1 MSSGSVEPVAVDD
14 LGVGDTEGLHV
25 PDASRLP
32 GTRCH
37 HGQARLPLQRR
48 PGKIQRVAVGAP
60 DQAVAAR
67 RQADLGED
75 LARSLVAEDDL
86 LLPHPDPPGIHDE
99 PAAPV
104 EKAFL
109 VLAFQALA
117 GRAEEGQ
124 PAVFSQHRHQ
134 QREIAAAGVLEDPV
148 DGLAVIGRQHDLPER
163 RGFLQPLIRRKIGRD
178 DPEGAFRDPPP
189 VDEGIGDPALDERAA
204 EPGVGAHEDH
214 PSPQRLGD
222 LGARETGPL
231 PAAHQQ
237 HAVPRR
243 HRQPLDHGPIGG
255 AVGQQHGG
263 HALGTLGLEFIRHRQ
278 RALLVDHG
286 ELGVEAVMGLVAA
299 HDVPSGPGIQ
309 DDRLPDFEALHA
321 GAGVHDDAERIAAGH
336 VNRAGIPPA
345 EHRDRKPQA
354 GEIGVEIGARGQDGD
369 EDPVG
374 VLRVQAG
381 YGHVFEQD
389 GA

>member
-1 MSSGSVEPVAVDD
+1 MSSGSTNRSRSMIWA
-14 LGVGDTEGLHV
+14 VGDTEGLHV
-25 PDASRLP
+25 PDARRLP

-48 PGKIQRVAVGAP
+48 AGKIQRVAVRAP

-67 RQADLGED
+67 RQPDFGED
-75 LARSLVAEDDL
+75 LARSPVAEDDL

-99 PAAPV
+99 PAASV
-104 EKAFL
+104 EKALL
-109 VLAFQALA
+109 VLAFHALA

-124 PAVFSQHRHQ
+124 PSVFSQHRHQ

-148 DGLAVIGRQHDLPER
+148 DGLAVIGRQHDLPEGR
-163 RGFLQPLIRRKIGRD
+163 CLLQPLIRRKIGRN
-178 DPEGAFRDPPP
+178 DPESTFRDPPP

-204 EPGVGAHEDH
+204 QPGVGAHENH
-214 PSPQRLGD
+214 PRPQRLGD

-263 HALGTLGLEFIRHRQ
+263 HALGTIGLELIRHRQ
-278 RALLVDHG
+278 RAFLVDHG
-286 ELGVEAVMGLVAA
+286 ELGVEAVMGLVSAD
-299 HDVPSGPGIQ
+299 DVPSRPGIQ
-309 DDRLPDFEALHA
+309 DDGLPDFDALHA
-321 GAGVHDDAERIAAGH
+321 GCR
-336 VNRAGIPPA
+336 RPRRCR
-345 EHRDRKPQA
+345 EHRCR
-354 GEIGVEIGARGQDGD
+354 ARA
-369 EDPVG
+369 P
-374 VLRVQAG
+374 
-381 YGHVFEQD
+381 
-389 GA
+389 